1 MPKSE
6 TALTQTS
13 YPASRRK
20 TISLDRKSM
29 SVEVSAV
36 KVGLISPHTGFGL
49 LASAMLADLFGP
61 HINLTAA
68 LAAIFGLL
76 AFYMSP
82 AAKQYKDKTSH
93 PFLVGSVFLTWFG
106 SLWIVEGATTVAID
120 MFAIPIVQ
128 HVIPMIAFI
137 LAFCLQAILSK
148 AVDLIKNFS
157 FTWRGIKVGTKPNE
171 PDQPYAELPYG
182 SQPRTSS
189 PTKPEDQQ

>member
-13 YPASRRK
+13 YPASHQK

-29 SVEVSAV
+29 SVEASAL
-36 KVGLISPHTGFGL
+36 KVGLASPQAGFGL
-49 LASAMLADLFGP
+49 LASAMLADFFGP
-61 HINLTAA
+61 HINVTAA
-68 LAAIFGLL
+68 IAAIIGLL

-82 AAKQYKDKTSH
+82 SARQYKDKTSH
-93 PFLVGSVFLTWFG
+93 AFLVGSVFLTWFG
-106 SLWIVEGATTVAID
+106 SLWIVEGATTEAID

-128 HVIPMIAFI
+128 HVIPMIAFV

-157 FTWRGIKVGTKPNE
+157 FSWRGFRVGTKPDE
-171 PDQPYAELPYG
+171 VDQPHSDLPYG